1 MISSLKNII
10 NRFRKY
16 FRFRDYLPEFY
27 FNRIVSEILLDHIDL
42 LYFADWWSI
51 RPFNGQARRTFQI
64 CLIANDFKPDYAIE
78 TGTYFG
84 TSTIYLSGLV
94 KESTYTVEI
103 NEKYAKVAKKRFEQN
118 YSDLKIECIIGDS
131 KKEVRKI
138 LNTIH
143 SQNLN
148 VIAYLDAHWIGK
160 VPTSTEIEELYNW
173 GSNWIAIVDDF
184 KVDFDLG
191 YGFDVHDGVEVDS
204 STVPN
209 LPGLQIWVPGEISK
223 LETGAKR
230 GTAYIFT
237 ETSINQMTQGTLA
250 NLQRIR

>member
-1 MISSLKNII
+1 MKCLVIVESPSKCKIITNYLNSIPELVSLYGEFTVIASCGHI
-10 NRFRKY
+10 
-16 FRFRDYLPEFY
+16 RDLKKKELSID
-27 FNRIVSEILLDHIDL
+27 IV
-42 LYFADWWSI
+42 
-51 RPFNGQARRTFQI
+51 
-64 CLIANDFKPDYAIE
+64 NDFKPDYAIE

-94 KESTYTVEI
+94 KEFTYTVEI
-103 NEKYAKVAKKRFEQN
+103 NEKYARIAKKRFEQN
-118 YSDLKIECIIGDS
+118 YSDLKIECILGDS
-131 KKEVRKI
+131 KVEVRKI
-138 LNTIH
+138 LNTIP

-173 GSNWIAIVDDF
+173 GSNWVAIVDDF
-184 KVDFDLG
+184 KVDSDLG

-209 LPGLQIWVPGEISK
+209 LPGLQIWVPSEMSK

-237 ETSINQMTQGTLA
+237 ETSIDQMTQGTLA